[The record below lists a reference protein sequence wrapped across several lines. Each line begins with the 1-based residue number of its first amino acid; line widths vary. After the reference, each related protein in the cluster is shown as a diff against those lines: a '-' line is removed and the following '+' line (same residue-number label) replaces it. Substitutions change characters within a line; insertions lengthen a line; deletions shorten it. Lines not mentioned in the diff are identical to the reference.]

1 MSLTNITIIGG
12 GACGI
17 SAFIELFLQL
27 RIAKSHREVS
37 ITIIEE
43 NKEVGKGLAFGTKQP
58 GHILNTQADL
68 MGIHFTEPQHFSDW
82 LIEHDARIGS
92 EVVDNQGENRAFTT
106 RRLYGD
112 YLKEQFEHYFALA
125 RNEGMDVQ
133 VIHASAKSV
142 ARGEPRFTIHLS
154 GNTQHSCDFLVL
166 SPGTP
171 VADNYPDLNDKEN
184 YFGSPWPSEPIL
196 EKIPKDADVAILGS
210 SLSAV
215 DALMTLTDNDYK
227 GKITC
232 YSPDGL
238 MPRVQPADQAAMI
251 DCKFLTLKNLHE
263 IQRKEL
269 RNPTVKEIF
278 RLFKKEAETYAGG
291 KIDWKATAR
300 TDKPAEKLLAED
312 IEIAKNGGDALSNI
326 PYSLR
331 YESSEMWKWLDE
343 SEKLKFK
350 KWFGAYWAVN
360 RHCMPLVNAERVNKL
375 FISNQLQVVPG
386 LKEVVFDDS
395 KNSFVLIHGD
405 GNESV
410 ETFVINATGPASAV
424 KVMKSELMQNLAKDG
439 LIEPEDAGGIK
450 INTETMQVITGK
462 SAYPNFYAVG
472 HITNGLLLDVN
483 AVWYNVKTI
492 GNLSRHLISQIIG
505 NPS

>member
-1 MSLTNITIIGG
+1 MSLTNIAIIGG

-17 SAFIELFLQL
+17 SAFIELFLEF
-27 RIAKSHREVS
+27 RIAKSHKDVC

-43 NKEVGKGLAFGTKQP
+43 NEEVGKGLAFGTKQP

-82 LIEHDARIGS
+82 LIEHEASIGD

-112 YLKEQFEHYFALA
+112 YLKEQFEHYFQLA
-125 RNEGMDVQ
+125 QSEGMEVN
-133 VIHASAKSV
+133 VIHASAKRVSKLED
-142 ARGEPRFTIHLS
+142 GFEIQLS
-154 GNTQHSCDFLVL
+154 ENQSHKCDILL
-166 SPGTP
+166 LAPGTP
-171 VADNYPDLNDKEN
+171 VANNYPELEDKEH
-184 YFGSPWPSEPIL
+184 YFGSPWPSSPLL
-196 EKIPKDADVAILGS
+196 EKIPKDANVGILGS
-210 SLSAV
+210 SLSAI
-215 DALMTLTDNDYK
+215 DALMTLTDNEYT

-238 MPRVQPADQAAMI
+238 MPRVQPEFPQKV
-251 DCKFLTLKNLHE
+251 DCKFLTLRNLHE

-278 RLFKKEAETYAGG
+278 RLFMQEAEDNTGG
-291 KIDWKATAR
+291 KIDWKATER
-300 TDKPAEKLLAED
+300 IGKPAGELLKED
-312 IEIAKNGGDALSNI
+312 IRIARDGGDALINI

-350 KWFGAYWAVN
+350 KWLGAYWGVS
-360 RHCMPLVNAERVNKL
+360 RHCMPLVNAERVNQL
-375 FISNQLQVVPG
+375 FESGQLTVISG
-386 LKEVVFDDS
+386 LKEVIFDDE
-395 KNSFVLIHGD
+395 KNEFVLTSEKG
-405 GNESV
+405 EKFS
-410 ETFVINATGPASAV
+410 EKYLINATGPASAV
-424 KVMKSELMQNLAKDG
+424 KMMKSELMQNLAEDG
-439 LIEPEDAGGIK
+439 LVEPEKAGGIR
-450 INTETMQVITGK
+450 INTETMQVITGNDT
-462 SAYPNFYAVG
+462 YPNFYAVG

-483 AVWYNVKTI
+483 AVWFNVKMI
-492 GNLSRHLISQIIG
+492 GKLSRHLTTQLIG

>member
-27 RIAKSHREVS
+27 RIAKSHQKVS

-43 NKEVGKGLAFGTKQP
+43 NPEIGKGLAFGTKQP

-82 LIEHDARIGS
+82 LIEHDARIGH
-92 EVVDNQGENRAFTT
+92 EVVDNQGENKAFTT

-112 YLKEQFEHYFALA
+112 YLKEQFEHYFELA
-125 RNEGMDVQ
+125 KKEGMAVE
-133 VIHASAKSV
+133 VIRASAIKVTKLKSGFNV
-142 ARGEPRFTIHLS
+142 HLS
-154 GNTQHSCDFLVL
+154 GNRKHSCDFMLL
-166 SPGTP
+166 APGTP
-171 VADNYPDLNDKEN
+171 VANNYPHLDKKKN
-184 YFGSPWPSEPIL
+184 YFGSPWPSTPIL
-196 EKIPKDADVAILGS
+196 DNIPKNADVAILGS

-215 DALMTLTDNDYK
+215 DALMTLADNGYK

-238 MPRVQPADQAAMI
+238 MPRVQPEEQQMI
-251 DCKFLTLKNLHE
+251 KCQFLTRKKLHE
-263 IQRKEL
+263 IQRNEL
-269 RNPTVKEIF
+269 RNPTIKEIF
-278 RLFKKEAETYAGG
+278 RLFMQEAEAFAGK
-291 KIDWKATAR
+291 KIDWKATTR
-300 TDKPAEKLLAED
+300 IGKPADQLLKED
-312 IEIAKNGGDALSNI
+312 IEIAKNGGDALTNI

-350 KWFGAYWAVN
+350 KWLGAHWAVS
-360 RHCMPLVNAERVNKL
+360 RHCMPLVNAERVNQL
-375 FISNQLQVVPG
+375 FETQQLRIVPG
-386 LKEVVFDDS
+386 LKEVVFDETR
-395 KNSFVLIHGD
+395 KGFVLTCEEGQ
-405 GNESV
+405 ESV
-410 ETFVINATGPASAV
+410 EKYVINATGPASAV
-424 KVMKSELMQNLAKDG
+424 KMMKSELMQNLAKAN

-462 SAYPNFYAVG
+462 KAYPNFYAVG

-483 AVWYNVKTI
+483 AVWFNVKMI